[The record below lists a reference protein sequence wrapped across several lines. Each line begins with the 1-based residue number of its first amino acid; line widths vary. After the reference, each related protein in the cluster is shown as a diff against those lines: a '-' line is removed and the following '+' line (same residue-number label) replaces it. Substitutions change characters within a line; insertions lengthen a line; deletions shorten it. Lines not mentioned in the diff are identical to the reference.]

1 MVHTSERACGVSP
14 LFVVSS
20 NYNQNRGPPSLLA
33 EVVVQVAMEFPQNAG
48 VNFESCIICQAQT
61 DEELVEKPISHE
73 KLFDAIQKRSC
84 YGDVKLT
91 EVWSYLKGFAF
102 EELVERVSWHRKC
115 YQETTH
121 SGMIKRAKERYE
133 RELAGPNEARRKSC
147 DLSLEA
153 KQPLTR
159 SKTSPYN
166 RDVCFFCDGEG
177 GYRQP
182 LHTVSTSS
190 AGNSLDAAVKQ
201 GGNEKLLVKLS
212 TAVDSKDA
220 HAIDIKYHKNCWAKY
235 VTNVLRKPSATSNI
249 EQASEVAAKIEF
261 VTMTEMALK
270 SGKIMNMSQ
279 LQAAYDTISQENN
292 VKGKTC
298 SRKVIKELIQTE
310 IEDVEFHKPKRVNE
324 SERVSIKESRH
335 IAIQLSETV
344 NENCV
349 SNMKTLYDAAVLLR
363 ESINK
368 CKKWVFTGS
377 LETLSKDNCPEEL
390 YCFYRWIIQGPN
402 ATLSVEEKCT
412 EVHERAMHLAQTTV
426 SMCLTER
433 QVKNKKSETI
443 KSMREMPE
451 QLAVGLAVHQA
462 IRSKEIVNMLHGF
475 RMSVEYNRL
484 LRVESQ
490 IEAHVIERMEQGG
503 GVYLPPDI
511 VKGRHV
517 FFAIDNVDFAEDT
530 HDGKRTLHGTAMA
543 IYQKTDPDD
552 KQPDLRY
559 VIIFT

>member
-1 MVHTSERACGVSP
+1 MSP

-20 NYNQNRGPPSLLA
+20 SNNQNRGPPFLLT
-33 EVVVQVAMEFPQNAG
+33 ENVVKMATEFPRNTS
-48 VNFESCIICQAQT
+48 VNFELCIICQTQT
-61 DEELVEKPISHE
+61 DEELVEKPVSHQ
-73 KLFDAIQKRSC
+73 KLFDAIEERSH

-91 EVWSYLKGFAF
+91 EVWSYLKGFSF
-102 EELVERVSWHRKC
+102 EELEKCVSWHRKC

-133 RELAGPNEARRKSC
+133 RELSGRNEARRKSC
-147 DLSLEA
+147 DLLSLEA

-166 RDVCFFCDGEG
+166 RDVCFFCDGVG

-182 LHTVSTSS
+182 LHTVSTST
-190 AGNSLDAAVKQ
+190 AGSSLDAAIKKE
-201 GGNEKLLVKLS
+201 GDEKLHVKLS
-212 TAVDSKDA
+212 TSVDSKDA
-220 HAIDIKYHKNCWAKY
+220 HAIDIKYHKNCWTKH
-235 VTNVLRKPSATSNI
+235 VTNVLRKPSATSQI

-270 SGKIMNMSQ
+270 SGKVMNMSQ
-279 LQAAYDTISQENN
+279 LQAAFDTISQENN
-292 VKGKTC
+292 VKGKSC
-298 SRKVIKELIQTE
+298 SRKTIKKLIQAE
-310 IEDVEFHKPKRVNE
+310 VEGVEFHKSKRVNE
-324 SERVSIKESRH
+324 SERVSIKESRDV
-335 IAIQLSETV
+335 AIQLSETV
-344 NENCV
+344 DEDCT
-349 SNMKTLYDAAVLLR
+349 SNMKILYDAAVLLR
-363 ESINK
+363 KSINK

-377 LETLSKDNCPEEL
+377 LETISKDNCPEEL

-402 ATLSVEEKCT
+402 ATLSAQEKCT
-412 EVHERAMHLAQTTV
+412 EIHKRAMHLAQTTI

-433 QVKNKKSETI
+433 QVKNKKSETLQ
-443 KSMREMPE
+443 STREMPE

-462 IRSKEIVNMLHGF
+462 LRSKEIVNMLHGF

-490 IEAHVIERMEQGG
+490 IEAHVLQRLEQCG

-530 HDGKRTLHGTAMA
+530 CDGKGTLHGTAMA
-543 IYQKTDPDD
+543 IYQRKEPDD
-552 KQPDLRY
+552 EQPDLRY
-559 VIIFT
+559 VVIPIKTLTAN

>member
-1 MVHTSERACGVSP
+1 
-14 LFVVSS
+14 
-20 NYNQNRGPPSLLA
+20 
-33 EVVVQVAMEFPQNAG
+33 MEFPRNAG
-48 VNFESCIICQAQT
+48 ITLELCIICQTQT
-61 DEELVEKPISHE
+61 DEELVENPVSHQ
-73 KLFDAIQKRSC
+73 KLFDAIQERSH
-84 YGDVKLT
+84 YGDVKFT
-91 EVWSYLKGFAF
+91 EVWSYLKGFSF
-102 EELVERVSWHRKC
+102 KELEERVSWHRKC

-121 SGMIKRAKERYE
+121 SGMIKRAKERFE
-133 RELAGPNEARRKSC
+133 RELSGPNEARRKSC
-147 DLSLEA
+147 DLSMEA

-182 LHTVSTSS
+182 LHTVSTLS
-190 AGNSLDAAVKQ
+190 AGSSLDAAVKKE
-201 GGNEKLLVKLS
+201 GDEKLHVKLS

-220 HAIDIKYHKNCWAKY
+220 HAIDIKYHKNCWTKH

-270 SGKIMNMSQ
+270 SGKVMNMSQ
-279 LQAAYDTISQENN
+279 LQAAFDTISQENS
-292 VKGKTC
+292 VEGKTC
-298 SRKVIKELIQTE
+298 SRKTIKKLIQAE
-310 IEDVEFHKPKRVNE
+310 VQGVEFHKPKRVNE
-324 SERVSIKESRH
+324 SERVSIKESRDV
-335 IAIQLSETV
+335 AIQLSETV
-344 NENCV
+344 NEDCT
-349 SNMKTLYDAAVLLR
+349 SNMKTLYDAAVLLQKA
-363 ESINK
+363 INN

-402 ATLSVEEKCT
+402 ATLSVEEKST
-412 EVHERAMHLAQTTV
+412 EVHKRAMHLAQTTI

-443 KSMREMPE
+443 QSTREMPE

-462 IRSKEIVNMLHGF
+462 LRSKEIVNMLHGF

-490 IEAHVIERMEQGG
+490 IEAHVLQRMEQCG

-511 VKGRHV
+511 VKDRHV

-530 HDGKRTLHGTAMA
+530 YDGKRTLHGTAMA
-543 IYQKTDPDD
+543 IYQRTEPDD
-552 KQPDLRY
+552 EQPDLRY
-559 VIIFT
+559 VFISIRKLIEN